1 MQQSTGSFA
10 RVAVTG
16 SEEPRQLGTVEAGF
30 VQSWAGLAQA
40 FGMDSMLGRVHALA
54 FLSPESLSATE
65 VALALKL
72 STDQAADYLDSLTRW
87 GAVREVGSD
96 GDEPRFEA
104 DGDPWSWFLVTLKE
118 RGRREFA
125 PLVQSIRDANRHA
138 QELRTTL
145 EPGASEDL
153 HRIARIARFSDFVE
167 QIAGLLE
174 SFASVGAGPV
184 MSALR
189 MMAKVRSPRVSRFAR
204 A

>member
-10 RVAVTG
+10 RVQVVP
-16 SEEPRQLGTVEAGF
+16 EEPRQLGTVEAGF

-54 FLSPESLSATE
+54 FLSPDSMSATE

-72 STDQAADYLDSLTRW
+72 SPEQAASYLESLSRW
-87 GAVREVGSD
+87 GAVREIEGTD
-96 GDEPRFEA
+96 DEPRFEA
-104 DGDPWSWFLVTLKE
+104 DGDPWSWFLATIKE

-138 QELRTTL
+138 QQLRTTL
-145 EPGASEDL
+145 APGAHEDL
-153 HRIARIARFSDFVE
+153 HRIQRIARFSDFVE

-189 MMAKVRSPRVSRFAR
+189 MMSKVRAPRVPRFAR

>member
-1 MQQSTGSFA
+1 MQ
-10 RVAVTG
+10 VVVP
-16 SEEPRQLGTVEAGF
+16 EEPRHLGTVEAGF

-54 FLSPESLSATE
+54 FLSPESMSANE
-65 VALALKL
+65 IALALKL
-72 STDQAADYLDSLTRW
+72 SDEQAATYLDSLVRW
-87 GAVREVGSD
+87 GAVREVQSAD
-96 GDEPRFEA
+96 QDEIRYEA
-104 DGDPWSWFLVTLKE
+104 DGDPWSWFLATIKE

-138 QELRTTL
+138 QQLRTSL
-145 EPGASEDL
+145 PPGAHEDL

-189 MMAKVRSPRVSRFAR
+189 MMAKVRSPRVPRFAR

>member
-1 MQQSTGSFA
+1 MRGELQ
-10 RVAVTG
+10 
-16 SEEPRQLGTVEAGF
+16 
-30 VQSWAGLAQA
+30 
-40 FGMDSMLGRVHALA
+40 
-54 FLSPESLSATE
+54 
-65 VALALKL
+65 
-72 STDQAADYLDSLTRW
+72 Y
-87 GAVREVGSD
+87 
-96 GDEPRFEA
+96 EA
-104 DGDPWSWFLVTLKE
+104 DGDPWSWFLATIKE

-138 QELRTTL
+138 QQLRTSL
-145 EPGASEDL
+145 PPGAHEDL

-189 MMAKVRSPRVSRFAR
+189 MMAKVRSPRVPRFAR

>member
-10 RVAVTG
+10 RVTVAV
-16 SEEPRQLGTVEAGF
+16 SEERRELGTVEAGF

-54 FLSPESLSATE
+54 FLSPASLSATE

-72 STDQAADYLDSLTRW
+72 STEQAAEYLDALSRW
-87 GAVREVGSD
+87 GAVREVD
-96 GDEPRFEA
+96 GRGEPRFEA
-104 DGDPWSWFLVTLKE
+104 DGDPWSWFLLTIKE

-138 QELRTTL
+138 QELRSSL
-145 EPGASEDL
+145 APGAHDDL

-184 MSALR
+184 MAALR
-189 MMAKVRSPRVSRFAR
+189 MMSKVRAPRVTRFAR

>member
-1 MQQSTGSFA
+1 MVASEGGRELGS
-10 RVAVTG
+10 
-16 SEEPRQLGTVEAGF
+16 VEAGF
-30 VQSWAGLAQA
+30 IQSWAGLAQA
-40 FGMDSMLGRVHALA
+40 FGMDSMLGRVHALTY
-54 FLSPESLSATE
+54 LSPESLSAAE

-72 STDQAADYLDSLTRW
+72 SVQQAENYLESLTRW
-87 GAVREVGSD
+87 GALRELDGVDAGS
-96 GDEPRFEA
+96 RYEA

-138 QELRTTL
+138 QQLRGTL
-145 EPGASEDL
+145 DPSAREDL

-189 MMAKVRSPRVSRFAR
+189 MMSKVRMPRVR
-204 A
+204 AV